1 MIMKELDLLKKD
13 WQKSGN
19 SFEQI
24 SEAEIY
30 KMLHTKSSSIVKW
43 ILIISILEFLF
54 WSLLTV
60 FLNDDSYQNKLQ
72 KYGIENFMFAI
83 NIINYLVIIVFI
95 YVFYKNYKTI
105 STTDSTH
112 QLMTNILKTRRTVQ
126 NYIWYNLAVI
136 TISIIISIVMVFYHN
151 SEFITLMNN
160 AISKG
165 HQSLFIAI
173 SIGVSAIFIM
183 AVIGLFWLFYRL
195 LYGILLRKLYAN
207 YNELKK
213 IDL

>member
-1 MIMKELDLLKKD
+1 MKELDLLKKD

-54 WSLLTV
+54 WSLLDV

>member
-54 WSLLTV
+54 WSLLDV

>member
-1 MIMKELDLLKKD
+1 MKELDLLKKD